1 MELRFNISINFER
14 NYLAAYFSSF
24 AFSDLCNTDVV
35 PSFQVVFVNNPLL
48 WLPLYFFVPLERNY
62 YAQQNSMQKH
72 KNSNKPE
79 CKWKSLMCWPAIL
92 LTLINNLGT
101 IGTWCSS
108 PSHIIYPIISRAV
121 CPFSPLAPWGP
132 WAPVLPTGPWSP
144 LGPGGPG
151 NGLFLSGLP
160 ASPERKKTCP
170 YESSSHGK
178 VLLLCLLDIFSL
190 RDDGEVQGSARK
202 WFSPFGFF

>member
-48 WLPLYFFVPLERNY
+48 WLPLYFFIPLERNNY
-62 YAQQNSMQKH
+62 VQQNSMQKH

-121 CPFSPLAPWGP
+121 LSLLSFGALRSLGSSVTNRSLVSFRTRRAWEWLVFVRLACFSWKEKDLPIWKFFSWKSLA
-132 WAPVLPTGPWSP
+132 LM
-144 LGPGGPG
+144 
-151 NGLFLSGLP
+151 
-160 ASPERKKTCP
+160 
-170 YESSSHGK
+170 SSWHFFTSWWW
-178 VLLLCLLDIFSL
+178 
-190 RDDGEVQGSARK
+190 GSARK
-202 WFSPFGFF
+202 CKEVV